1 MAGTITSL
9 GSSGFPL
16 QETLDKLQKAEEQ
29 RLTLISNQQSSYQT
43 KISAYS
49 KLQSSI
55 EAVQKAAA
63 AIGTDALNAV
73 KSTVSD
79 DKSITVRTA
88 AGAVPGS
95 YNIKV
100 ESLATA
106 QTLQSS
112 AFASRTDKVGT
123 GGTIELKLGDGS
135 TKKLE
140 LGTDTSLNGIVSAI
154 NKSDE
159 LGLSATVINDGNGNN
174 FLMITS
180 KTEGTDAAVAQ
191 LKVTGNDDLAAKLN
205 FDSADLANSKLTVQ
219 TAAANAKLEINGVPV
234 TSQTNTVDKVV
245 DNVTFVLNKVP
256 EADVKVTVTA
266 DNSAAASAVDAFVK
280 AYNALQ
286 TTISDLTKFDVG
298 SETQSALTGDGTTR
312 SIQNS
317 MAGALRVVAGEGTL
331 RTLSAIGLTTDVKT
345 GQITVDK
352 TKLDKALS
360 ENPADV
366 RRILAGPEGLTEKM
380 KGVTETILGS
390 NGSIKTRTNGLQE
403 TIDTLKKRYDATK
416 ASIAL
421 TMEGYRAQ
429 FVKLDAM
436 VVQMNGTS
444 TYLQQQFANM
454 TKSNN

>member
-1 MAGTITSL
+1 MATITSL

-29 RLTLISNQQSSYQT
+29 RLTLISNQQSSFET

-49 KLQSSI
+49 KLQSAI

-63 AIGTDALNAV
+63 ALGTSALSAV

-79 DKSITVRTA
+79 DKSVTVKTA

-106 QTLQSS
+106 QTLQSGS
-112 AFASRTDKVGT
+112 FTDRMAQNGA
-123 GGTIELKLGDGS
+123 GGTLEVKLGDGT
-135 TKKLE
+135 TKKIE
-140 LGTDTSLNGIVSAI
+140 LGSDTSLNGIVKTI
-154 NKSDE
+154 NTSDD

-180 KTEGTDAAVAQ
+180 KTEGTDASVAQ
-191 LKVTGNDDLAAKLN
+191 LEITGNTTLAGKLN
-205 FDSADLANSKLTVQ
+205 FDVNDLANSKLTVQ
-219 TAAANAKLEINGVPV
+219 TEAKNAKLEVNGVAV
-234 TSQTNTVDKVV
+234 TSQTNTVDSVV

-256 EADVKVTVTA
+256 EADVKVTISA
-266 DNSAAASAVDAFVK
+266 DTAAASTAVQNFVK
-280 AYNALQ
+280 AYNSLQ
-286 TTISDLTKFDVG
+286 TTISDLTKFDVTA
-298 SETQSALTGDGTTR
+298 ETQSALTGDGTTR

-317 MAGALRVVAGEGTL
+317 IAGALRVATSEGDL
-331 RTLSAIGLTTDVKT
+331 RTLSALGITTDVKT
-345 GQITVDK
+345 GQITLDQE
-352 TKLDKALS
+352 KLDKALA

-366 RRILAGPEGLTEKM
+366 RRILSGTDGLTEKM
-380 KGVTETILGS
+380 ASVTDTILGS
-390 NGSIKTRTNGLQE
+390 KGSIKNRTEGLQE
-403 TIDTLKKRYDATK
+403 TIATLKKQYDSTK
-416 ASIAL
+416 ASITA
-421 TMEGYRAQ
+421 TMDAYRAQ

-444 TYLQQQFANM
+444 SYLQQQFANLS
-454 TKSNN
+454 KSTS